1 LFGIQTKYKELQK
14 YRIKS
19 SHRSCVSKKCAIPL
33 TEALSNRSNFYD
45 LLDINS
51 KWFNKA
57 LIREVLMKHDKI
69 TSHETEKSATKI
81 PQHYPNDLLT
91 TIVLILS
98 LQWTSVSGTI

>member
-1 LFGIQTKYKELQK
+1 MICISIFITRLTERERERNLFGIQTKYKELQK

-51 KWFNKA
+51 
-57 LIREVLMKHDKI
+57 
-69 TSHETEKSATKI
+69 
-81 PQHYPNDLLT
+81 
-91 TIVLILS
+91 
-98 LQWTSVSGTI
+98 

>member
-1 LFGIQTKYKELQK
+1 
-14 YRIKS
+14 
-19 SHRSCVSKKCAIPL
+19 
-33 TEALSNRSNFYD
+33 
-45 LLDINS
+45 
-51 KWFNKA
+51 
-57 LIREVLMKHDKI
+57 MKHDKI